1 MITTLVYRDTRL
13 AAHNPSP
20 DTLATLRHEPGVMLW
35 VDLCGPSEEEIKL
48 VLETTFGFHPLAI
61 EDCVTDSPFPKFEEY
76 EDYLYLVMH
85 AVDDAQTQRFSTT
98 EIDLFIGRNFL
109 VSFHR
114 KPLRPVQAAIDRC
127 LRNPST
133 PVRGPDRFA
142 HTLLDLM
149 VEAYQPVLTALR
161 RELEEIEE
169 GVLRDM
175 PAAQMF
181 PRVAGL
187 RKRFSALRQIVRPQR
202 EITASLSS
210 GTIKLIRPVI
220 VPYLRDLTED
230 LSRIETQASAWADQL
245 ILSFRV
251 YLNKSN
257 HEANTGIRVITAIT
271 ALTIPV
277 TLVSS
282 WWGMNFERMPELSS
296 RFGYLGAWALTLSGT
311 VAILFYLRRRNWI

>member
-1 MITTLVYRDTRL
+1 MVDRNAFSLDL
-13 AAHNPSP
+13 P
-20 DTLATLRHEPGVMLW
+20 DTISILYQHAPRGELEP
-35 VDLCGPSEEEIKL
+35 
-48 VLETTFGFHPLAI
+48 H
-61 EDCVTDSPFPKFEEY
+61 
-76 EDYLYLVMH
+76 
-85 AVDDAQTQRFSTT
+85 
-98 EIDLFIGRNFL
+98 
-109 VSFHR
+109 
-114 KPLRPVQAAIDRC
+114 
-127 LRNPST
+127 
-133 PVRGPDRFA
+133 
-142 HTLLDLM
+142 
-149 VEAYQPVLTALR
+149 
-161 RELEEIEE
+161 ELEEIEE

-175 PAAQMF
+175 PAAKLF

>member
-13 AAHNPSP
+13 AAQNPSP
-20 DTLATLRHEPGVMLW
+20 ETLATLRHEPGIMLW
-35 VDLCGPSEEEIKL
+35 VDLCAPTEEEIKL
-48 VLETTFGFHPLAI
+48 VLETTFAFHPLAI
-61 EDCVTDSPFPKFEEY
+61 EDCVTDSPFPKLEDY

-85 AVDDAQTQRFSTT
+85 AVEDVQVPQFNTT
-98 EIDLFIGRNFL
+98 EIDLFLGRNFL

-114 KPLRPVQAAIDRC
+114 KPLRPIQAAIDRC

-149 VEAYQPVLTALR
+149 VEAYQPVLNELR
-161 RELEEIEE
+161 RELEAIEE

-175 PAAQMF
+175 PASKLF
-181 PRVAGL
+181 PRVASL

-202 EITASLSS
+202 EIASVLSS
-210 GTIKLIRPVI
+210 GANRLIRPVI

-230 LSRIETQASAWADQL
+230 LSRIEAQASAWADQL

-282 WWGMNFERMPELSS
+282 WWGMNFERMPELAS
-296 RFGYLGAWALTLSGT
+296 RFGYVGAWALTLTGT